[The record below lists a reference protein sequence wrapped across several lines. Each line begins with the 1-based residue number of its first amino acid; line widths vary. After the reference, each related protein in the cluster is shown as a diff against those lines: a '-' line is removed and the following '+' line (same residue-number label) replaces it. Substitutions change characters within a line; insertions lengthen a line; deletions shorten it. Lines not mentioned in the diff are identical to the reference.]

1 MPPPSATLPC
11 AQTLDRRPPHR
22 GGWTYADYARLP
34 DDGRRYE
41 ILEGRMV
48 MAPAPSIQHQVIA
61 LAIYRF
67 LFDHIEAADHGR
79 VFAAPCDVELV
90 PAASGMRATVVQPDV
105 LVVLNGS
112 KTAVIDPARI
122 IGRPDL
128 VIEVTSPGTATYD
141 HRDKLDAYARAGQAE
156 LWIVDP
162 LARAIEVFFPAGR
175 ISAGRKAADRRLVSA
190 AVCSDAMTIPTRL
203 LRGWKPTVAQALAGA
218 RTVGR

>member
-41 ILEGRMV
+41 ILEGRMIMV
-48 MAPAPSIQHQVIA
+48 PTPDVVHQRVRQ
-61 LAIYRF
+61 AIY
-67 LFDHIEAADHGR
+67 LLLHQHVEAAGLGQ

-90 PAASGMRATVVQPDV
+90 PATTGVRATVVQPDV

-112 KTAVIDPARI
+112 KTAIIDPARI

-162 LARAIEVFFPAGR
+162 LARAIEVFFPAAR

-218 RTVGR
+218 RER